1 MTQDN
6 QLRNDCFAL
15 PRGVSWTPVEKA
27 IEQLKRGLSN
37 IKGIEIISTKH
48 ALGRILASP
57 VNAILSNPPY
67 SNAAV
72 DGYGFCGPAKTKV
85 SKLKVM
91 RGVAAAG
98 APFFG
103 KVPEGSAL
111 RILTGAILPEGVD
124 TVLLDEDIDQ
134 IDNFSITFDVSLKA
148 GANTRKSG
156 EDVFEGEQIFSK
168 GHKLRPQ
175 DLALLA
181 ATGNATLNVF
191 SILRVGVISTGNEL
205 LDAQTISFEQSK
217 PGRIF
222 DSNRPMLLSLIANWG
237 YEVSDFGIINDDADA
252 TRNILNDAS
261 KSVDAIIISGGA
273 SAGDEDHV
281 SRLIKSEGQLEN
293 WRIAIKP
300 GRPLALGLWKG
311 IPIFGLPG
319 NPVAAL
325 ICSLIFARPALGLLA
340 GHGWI
345 NPQGYLVPSGF
356 DKQKKIGRRE
366 YLRARLSQ
374 DGNAEI
380 FPSEG
385 SGRISSLSWSTGLL
399 ELMDDE
405 EKILKGDMVKYIP
418 YSSFEI

>member
-1 MTQDN
+1 
-6 QLRNDCFAL
+6 
-15 PRGVSWTPVEKA
+15 
-27 IEQLKRGLSN
+27 
-37 IKGIEIISTKH
+37 
-48 ALGRILASP
+48 
-57 VNAILSNPPY
+57 
-67 SNAAV
+67 
-72 DGYGFCGPAKTKV
+72 
-85 SKLKVM
+85 
-91 RGVAAAG
+91 
-98 APFFG
+98 
-103 KVPEGSAL
+103 
-111 RILTGAILPEGVD
+111 
-124 TVLLDEDIDQ
+124 
-134 IDNFSITFDVSLKA
+134 
-148 GANTRKSG
+148 
-156 EDVFEGEQIFSK
+156 
-168 GHKLRPQ
+168 
-175 DLALLA
+175 
-181 ATGNATLNVF
+181 
-191 SILRVGVISTGNEL
+191 
-205 LDAQTISFEQSK
+205 
-217 PGRIF
+217 
-222 DSNRPMLLSLIANWG
+222 MLLSLIANWG
-237 YEVSDFGIINDDADA
+237 YEVSDFGIINDDLDA
-252 TRNILNDAS
+252 TRNVLNEAR
-261 KSVDAIIISGGA
+261 KSVDAIIISGGV

-399 ELMDDE
+399 ELMDNED
-405 EKILKGDMVKYIP
+405 KILKGDMVKYIP